1 MHSFVVTIEI
11 EVKEGSNMLSSDPR
25 YYGEDVADTIK
36 HLLHDLDDTV
46 VNNIVVEKESLH
58 A

>member
-1 MHSFVVTIEI
+1 
-11 EVKEGSNMLSSDPR
+11 MLSSDPR